1 MAPPPT
7 PHPEATPP
15 TAPPDSQS
23 PQFSGILP
31 LQPRDQAPCSPASVR
46 PSHHQAAFTPSAT
59 QSSPAPQQTL
69 SQRHQPLHLSS
80 SASTLPSCGELRH
93 HLNKK
98 PQSPYRWSACH
109 FHGRC
114 PGQHQNCSEK
124 HCPPD
129 GKEGGENGS
138 GGELGTDTTTLEG
151 ESIQQVL
158 LPTARAESLPCGV
171 CSWQPCFRG
180 PCYGVWVLCVFS
192 ACLTMVREVS
202 KLSGSQQ
209 NYVALDQ
216 CCHGTFAHSPSKGF
230 T

>member
-1 MAPPPT
+1 MAT
-7 PHPEATPP
+7 
-15 TAPPDSQS
+15 
-23 PQFSGILP
+23 
-31 LQPRDQAPCSPASVR
+31 QPSPA
-46 PSHHQAAFTPSAT
+46 Q
-59 QSSPAPQQTL
+59 QQTL

-138 GGELGTDTTTLEG
+138 GVELDIDTPTLKG
-151 ESIQQVL
+151 QSIQEVL
-158 LPTARAESLPCGV
+158 LYKTRAESLSWGVYSWQPWLQRPLLWGV
-171 CSWQPCFRG
+171 CSMWTASLTRVRG
-180 PCYGVWVLCVFS
+180 
-192 ACLTMVREVS
+192 VS
-202 KLSGSQQ
+202 RLSDCQQ
-209 NYVALDQ
+209 NCALGPMLAPDICQ
-216 CCHGTFAHSPSKGF
+216 QSQHGLYLTAYLV
-230 T
+230 